1 MKIVIILL
9 LFCQP
14 CYAMAAKIYTGT
26 GEAVIAHI
34 TPEQARADAREQAM
48 IDILQQATGIDIF
61 SIQLLVNAQM
71 ASYHI
76 LQTHSAR
83 VINSACHYYV
93 EHKGQ
98 LTQKAVCN
106 GEVQAFG
113 SEGPDISSM
122 LLSLGNKED
131 CDYSFNDV
139 NANKD
144 SKSLF
149 DADERFC
156 LLINSHEDVYVGIFS
171 IYHDDMSIKIS
182 RVYPDNEQMALWV
195 KANEIPKLAPLSSQP
210 LEKSKLTH
218 EAFLV
223 LASKEPLNMK
233 SLLANSAGF
242 SAEETIRNSV
252 DIKKFD
258 NALSRLDLDRIT
270 IKVLPYAVMR

>member
-1 MKIVIILL
+1 
-9 LFCQP
+9 
-14 CYAMAAKIYTGT
+14 MAAKIYKGT

-48 IDILQQATGIDIF
+48 IDILQQATGIDVF
-61 SIQLLVNAQM
+61 SIQLLVNAKM

-83 VINSACHYYV
+83 VINSDCHYYV
-93 EHKGQ
+93 EQEGQ
-98 LTQKAVCN
+98 LTQVAVCN

-113 SEGPDISSM
+113 KQGPDVSSV

-131 CDYSFNDV
+131 CDFSYDDFN
-139 NANKD
+139 AIKD

-149 DADERFC
+149 KVNERFC
-156 LLINSHEDVYVGIFS
+156 LLLTSHEDIYVGIFS
-171 IYHDDMSIKIS
+171 IYHDDKNIKIS
-182 RVYPDNEQMALWV
+182 RVYPDNEQIALRL
-195 KANEIPKLAPLSSQP
+195 KANQIPKLTPLSSQP
-210 LEKSKLTH
+210 LSESKLTQ

-223 LASKEPLNMK
+223 LASKELLNMK
-233 SLLANSAGF
+233 SLLENSAGF
-242 SAEETIRNSV
+242 SAEETIGNSV

-258 NALSRLDLDRIT
+258 NALSRLNLDRVT